1 MDCLPTAAGKAL
13 SPNTFA
19 LAGHTKE
26 ETIMLSV
33 RDHVGGAVT
42 GYGQALASDRLD
54 YDHAGYRLLGH
65 ITFTLLLV
73 AVAFAA
79 IALCL

>member
-1 MDCLPTAAGKAL
+1 MGKAL
-13 SPNTFA
+13 SPNIFA
-19 LAGHTKE
+19 PARRTNE

-42 GYGQALASDRLD
+42 GYGQALASDRFD
-54 YDHAGYRLLGH
+54 YDRAGYRLLAH

>member
-1 MDCLPTAAGKAL
+1 M
-13 SPNTFA
+13 FA
-19 LAGHTKE
+19 PARRTNE

-33 RDHVGGAVT
+33 RDDVGDAVT
-42 GYGQALASDRLD
+42 GYGQTLASDRFD
-54 YDHAGYRLLGH
+54 DSVGYRLLGH
-65 ITFTLLLV
+65 ITFNLLLV

>member
-1 MDCLPTAAGKAL
+1 
-13 SPNTFA
+13 
-19 LAGHTKE
+19 
-26 ETIMLSV
+26 MLSV
-33 RDHVGGAVT
+33 RDHIGGAVT
-42 GYGQALASDRLD
+42 GYGQAFASDRFD
-54 YDHAGYRLLGH
+54 YDRAGYRLLGH

>member
-1 MDCLPTAAGKAL
+1 
-13 SPNTFA
+13 
-19 LAGHTKE
+19 
-26 ETIMLSV
+26 MLSV
-33 RDHVGGAVT
+33 RDHAGDVVT
-42 GYGQALASDRLD
+42 GYRQAPARDG
-54 YDHAGYRLLGH
+54 YDDGVGYRLLAH